1 MKTDPYV
8 KADALPAP
16 RGAAPRLGRPGERL
30 SLLLIEDDPIMGESL
45 VQRFEL
51 EGFTVR
57 WCRRLAEAAEALPA
71 GFSAVIS
78 DVRLT
83 DGLATHW
90 FMDLPAPQRE
100 LPWFFLTGYGSVN
113 DALATVRAGAREYL
127 TKPFDIERLVAMVQE
142 ASSPAGAAPQDSV
155 LGISPAMRHAESLV
169 RKVAKQRVPVL
180 LTGESGVGKEVA
192 AQLIHHL
199 GERAGKGGF
208 IAVNCAA
215 VPETM
220 MEAEFFGYEKNAFTG
235 ATRMHRGYLERADAG
250 TLFLDEVGELPAAMQ
265 AKLLRALQERSFFRL
280 GSEKVTRSDFRIIA
294 ATNRDLH
301 ADMAAGTFRE
311 DLFYRLAVIRI
322 ELPPLRERPEDIRWL
337 TERMLQQIAVEQGRP
352 VAMSEAFMRD
362 VMARTW
368 RGNARE
374 LRSFLEEAVVLSEAG
389 ILAVPPS
396 AARPQDTVS
405 GAHIA
410 GEFAPLHAMVE
421 EAERRHIRSA
431 LERTGG
437 SVTRTSEL
445 LGISRKTL
453 WEKMKKLKVEA
464 GTSSSETRP

>member
-1 MKTDPYV
+1 MK
-8 KADALPAP
+8 
-16 RGAAPRLGRPGERL
+16 

-51 EGFTVR
+51 EGFNVS
-57 WCRRLAEAAEALPA
+57 WCRRLAEASEALTA

-83 DGLATHW
+83 DGLATRW
-90 FMDLPAPQRE
+90 FMELPDTKRA

-113 DALATVRAGAREYL
+113 DAVATVRSGAREYL

-142 ASSPAGAAPQDSV
+142 VSSPAEPPTDDRV
-155 LGISPAMRHAESLV
+155 LGVSPAMRRAEDLV
-169 RKVAKQRVPVL
+169 RKVAKQRIPVL

-192 AQLIHHL
+192 AQLIHQQ
-199 GERAGKGGF
+199 GIRAGKGQF
-208 IAVNCAA
+208 VAVNCAA

-235 ATRMHRGYLERADAG
+235 AARMHRGYLERADGG
-250 TLFLDEVGELPAAMQ
+250 TLFLDEVGDLPPSMQ

-280 GSEKVTRSDFRIIA
+280 GSEQVTRSDFRIIA

-301 ADMAAGTFRE
+301 ADMVSGAFRE

-322 ELPPLRERPEDIRWL
+322 DLPPLRERPEDIRWL
-337 TERMLQQIAVEQGRP
+337 TERMLQQLAIEQGRP
-352 VAMSEAFMRD
+352 VAMSEAFLRD
-362 VMARTW
+362 VLGRTW
-368 RGNARE
+368 KGNARE
-374 LRSFLEEAVVLSEAG
+374 LRSYLEEAVVLSEAG
-389 ILAVPPS
+389 ILDVPEPS
-396 AARPQDTVS
+396 TKPKDAASPDATDTPFV
-405 GAHIA
+405 
-410 GEFAPLHAMVE
+410 PLHAMVE

-437 SVTRTSEL
+437 SVMKAAEL

-453 WEKMKKLKVEA
+453 WEKVKKSRIGAAHEV
-464 GTSSSETRP
+464 GSN

>member
-1 MKTDPYV
+1 MK
-8 KADALPAP
+8 
-16 RGAAPRLGRPGERL
+16 

-51 EGFTVR
+51 EGFDVR
-57 WCRRLAEAAEALPA
+57 WCRSLADATAALRA
-71 GFSAVIS
+71 GFSAVVS

-90 FMDLPAPQRE
+90 FVELPEAHRSM
-100 LPWFFLTGYGSVN
+100 PWFFLTGYGSVN
-113 DALATVRAGAREYL
+113 DAVAAIRAGAREYL
-127 TKPFDIERLVAMVQE
+127 TKPFDIERLVVLVQE
-142 ASSPAGAAPQDSV
+142 ASSPSEPEPDGAV
-155 LGISPAMRHAESLV
+155 LGISPAMRRVETLV
-169 RKVAKQRVPVL
+169 RKVANQRVSVL

-192 AQLIHHL
+192 AQMVHQL
-199 GERAGKGGF
+199 GDRAGKGEF

-235 ATRMHRGYLERADAG
+235 AARMHRGYLERANGG
-250 TLFLDEVGELPAAMQ
+250 TLFLDEVGELPSSMQ

-294 ATNRDLH
+294 ATNRDLR

-322 ELPPLRERPEDIRWL
+322 DLPPLRERPEDIRWL
-337 TERMLQQIAVEQGRP
+337 TERMLQQLALEQGRP
-352 VAMSEAFMRD
+352 VAMSEAFLRD
-362 VMARTW
+362 VMGRTW
-368 RGNARE
+368 QGNARE
-374 LRSFLEEAVVLSEAG
+374 LRSYLEEAVVLSEAG
-389 ILAVPPS
+389 ILAGPDVPTRVGPIEM
-396 AARPQDTVS
+396 PP
-405 GAHIA
+405 GAE
-410 GEFAPLHAMVE
+410 GREFAPLHAMVDDV
-421 EAERRHIRSA
+421 ERRHIRNA

-437 SVTRTSEL
+437 SIMKTAEL

-453 WEKMKKLKVEA
+453 WEKMKKLKVA
-464 GTSSSETRP
+464 NDTANGVGRA

>member
-1 MKTDPYV
+1 MKN
-8 KADALPAP
+8 
-16 RGAAPRLGRPGERL
+16 
-30 SLLLIEDDPIMGESL
+30 LLLIEDDPIMGESL

-51 EGFTVR
+51 EGFEVS
-57 WCRRLAEAAEALPA
+57 WCRRLSEAAQALPT

-90 FMDLPAPQRE
+90 FVDLPEAQRA

-113 DALATVRAGAREYL
+113 DAIATVRAGAREYL
-127 TKPFDIERLVAMVQE
+127 TKPFDIERLVLLVQE
-142 ASSPAGAAPQDSV
+142 ASSPAELPPEEGV
-155 LGISPAMRHAESLV
+155 LGISPAMRRAEALV
-169 RKVAKQRVPVL
+169 HKVAKQRVPVL

-192 AQLIHHL
+192 AQLIHQL
-199 GERAGKGGF
+199 GERASKGEF

-235 ATRMHRGYLERADAG
+235 AARAHRGYLERADGG
-250 TLFLDEVGELPAAMQ
+250 TLFLDEVGELPANMQ

-322 ELPPLRERPEDIRWL
+322 GLPPLRERPEDIRWL
-337 TERMLQQIAVEQGRP
+337 TERMLQQLAIEQGRP
-352 VAMSEAFMRD
+352 VAMSEAFLRD
-362 VMARTW
+362 VLGRTW
-368 RGNARE
+368 KGNARE

-389 ILAVPPS
+389 ILDVSETLPPAN
-396 AARPQDTVS
+396 AAAAPD
-405 GAHIA
+405 
-410 GEFAPLHAMVE
+410 GEFASLHAMVE

-437 SVTRTSEL
+437 SVMKTSEL

-453 WEKMKKLKVEA
+453 WEKMKKLRIGNGSVHEA
-464 GTSSSETRP
+464 GV

>member
-1 MKTDPYV
+1 MKN
-8 KADALPAP
+8 
-16 RGAAPRLGRPGERL
+16 
-30 SLLLIEDDPIMGESL
+30 LLLIEDDSIMGESL

-51 EGFTVR
+51 EGFQVN

-90 FMDLPAPQRE
+90 FVDLPEAQRA

-113 DALATVRAGAREYL
+113 DAIATVRAGAREYL
-127 TKPFDIERLVAMVQE
+127 TKPFDIERLVSMVQE
-142 ASSPAGAAPQDSV
+142 ASSPAELPPEEGV
-155 LGISPAMRHAESLV
+155 LGISPAMRRAEALV
-169 RKVAKQRVPVL
+169 HKVAKQRVPVL

-192 AQLIHHL
+192 AQLIHQL
-199 GERAGKGGF
+199 GERASKGEF
-208 IAVNCAA
+208 VAVNCAA

-235 ATRMHRGYLERADAG
+235 AARAHRGYLERADGG
-250 TLFLDEVGELPAAMQ
+250 TLFLDEVGELPASMQ
-265 AKLLRALQERSFFRL
+265 AKLLRALHERSFFRL

-322 ELPPLRERPEDIRWL
+322 GLPPLRERPEDIRWL
-337 TERMLQQIAVEQGRP
+337 TERMLQQLAVEQRRP
-352 VAMSEAFMRD
+352 VAMSEAFLRD
-362 VMARTW
+362 VLGRTW
-368 RGNARE
+368 KGNARE

-389 ILAVPPS
+389 ILDVAETPTPS
-396 AARPQDTVS
+396 NSVASLDD
-405 GAHIA
+405 
-410 GEFAPLHAMVE
+410 EFVPLHAIVE

-437 SVTRTSEL
+437 SVMKTSEL

-453 WEKMKKLKVEA
+453 WEKMKKLRIGNGSVHEA
-464 GTSSSETRP
+464 GA

>member
-1 MKTDPYV
+1 MK
-8 KADALPAP
+8 K
-16 RGAAPRLGRPGERL
+16 
-30 SLLLIEDDPIMGESL
+30 LLLIEDDPIMGESL

-51 EGFTVR
+51 EGFEVR
-57 WCRRLAEAAEALPA
+57 WCRRLSEAVEAIPA

-83 DGLATHW
+83 DGLASHW
-90 FMDLPAPQRE
+90 FVDLPEAQRA

-113 DALATVRAGAREYL
+113 DAIATVRAGAREYL
-127 TKPFDIERLVAMVQE
+127 TKPFDIERLVLMVQE
-142 ASSPAGAAPQDSV
+142 ASLPAELPPEEGV
-155 LGISPAMRHAESLV
+155 LGISPAMRRAEALV
-169 RKVAKQRVPVL
+169 HKVAKQRVPVL

-192 AQLIHHL
+192 AQLIHQL
-199 GERAGKGGF
+199 GDRASKGEF

-235 ATRMHRGYLERADAG
+235 AARAHRGYLERAGGG
-250 TLFLDEVGELPAAMQ
+250 TLFLDEVGELPASMQ

-322 ELPPLRERPEDIRWL
+322 GLPPLRERPEDIRWL
-337 TERMLQQIAVEQGRP
+337 TERMLQQLAVEQGRP
-352 VAMSEAFMRD
+352 VAVSEAFLRD
-362 VMARTW
+362 VLGRTW
-368 RGNARE
+368 KGNARE
-374 LRSFLEEAVVLSEAG
+374 LRSFLEEAVVLSEAS
-389 ILAVPPS
+389 ILDVGGTLLPLNTGS
-396 AARPQDTVS
+396 SSDEKFVT
-405 GAHIA
+405 
-410 GEFAPLHAMVE
+410 LHAMVE

-437 SVTRTSEL
+437 SVMKTSEL

-453 WEKMKKLKVEA
+453 WEKMKRLRIGGSVKD
-464 GTSSSETRP
+464 TSGADAP

>member
-1 MKTDPYV
+1 MKN
-8 KADALPAP
+8 
-16 RGAAPRLGRPGERL
+16 
-30 SLLLIEDDPIMGESL
+30 LLLIEDDPIMGESL

-51 EGFTVR
+51 EGFDVS
-57 WCRRLAEAAEALPA
+57 WCRRLSEAAEALPT

-90 FMDLPAPQRE
+90 FVDLPEAQRA

-113 DALATVRAGAREYL
+113 DAIATVRAGAREYL
-127 TKPFDIERLVAMVQE
+127 TKPFDIERLVLMVQE
-142 ASSPAGAAPQDSV
+142 ASSPAELPPEEGV
-155 LGISPAMRHAESLV
+155 LGISPAMRRAEALV
-169 RKVAKQRVPVL
+169 HKVAKQRVSVL

-192 AQLIHHL
+192 AQLIHQL
-199 GERAGKGGF
+199 GDRASKGEF
-208 IAVNCAA
+208 IAVNCSA

-235 ATRMHRGYLERADAG
+235 AARAHRGYLERADGG
-250 TLFLDEVGELPAAMQ
+250 TLFLDEVGELPASMQ

-322 ELPPLRERPEDIRWL
+322 DLRPLRERPEDIRWL
-337 TERMLQQIAVEQGRP
+337 TERMLQQLAVEQGRP
-352 VAMSEAFMRD
+352 VAMSEAFLRD
-362 VMARTW
+362 VLGRTW
-368 RGNARE
+368 KGNARE

-389 ILAVPPS
+389 ILDVSETLPTAN
-396 AARPQDTVS
+396 AAAAPD
-405 GAHIA
+405 
-410 GEFAPLHAMVE
+410 GEFVPLHAMVE

-437 SVTRTSEL
+437 SVMKTSEL

-453 WEKMKKLKVEA
+453 WEKMKKLRIGNGSVHEA
-464 GTSSSETRP
+464 GA

>member
-1 MKTDPYV
+1 MTTDPHG
-8 KADALPAP
+8 KASALPAS
-16 RGAAPRLGRPGERL
+16 RGGAPLPGRPGERPR
-30 SLLLIEDDPIMGESL
+30 LLLLEDDPIMGESL

-51 EGFTVR
+51 EGFDVQ

-83 DGLATHW
+83 DGLATQW
-90 FMDLPAPQRE
+90 FMGLPAAQRE
-100 LPWFFLTGYGSVN
+100 RPWFFLTGYGSVN
-113 DALATVRAGAREYL
+113 DAVATVRAGAREYL

-142 ASSPAGAAPQDSV
+142 ASSPTAVVPEDCV
-155 LGISPAMRHAESLV
+155 LGISPAMRHAEALV

-192 AQLIHHL
+192 AQLIHQL
-199 GERAGKGGF
+199 GERAGKGEF

-235 ATRMHRGYLERADAG
+235 AARMHRGYLERADGG
-250 TLFLDEVGELPAAMQ
+250 TLFLDEVGELPASMQ

-322 ELPPLRERPEDIRWL
+322 GLPPLRERPEDIRWL
-337 TERMLQQIAVEQGRP
+337 TERMLQQIAIEQGRP

-368 RGNARE
+368 KGNARE

-389 ILAVPPS
+389 VLEGPPRDPS
-396 AARPQDTVS
+396 QHGTSPRPGPA
-405 GAHIA
+405 GA
-410 GEFAPLHAMVE
+410 FAPLHAAVE
-421 EAERRHIRSA
+421 DAERRHIRDA

-437 SVTRTSEL
+437 SVTKTSEL

-453 WEKMKKLKVEA
+453 WEKMKKLKLEH
-464 GTSSSETRP
+464 TSGSGPGPA

>member
-1 MKTDPYV
+1 MKN
-8 KADALPAP
+8 
-16 RGAAPRLGRPGERL
+16 
-30 SLLLIEDDPIMGESL
+30 LLLIEDDPIMGESL

-51 EGFTVR
+51 EGFEVS
-57 WCRRLAEAAEALPA
+57 WCRRLSEAAEALPA

-90 FMDLPAPQRE
+90 FVDLPEAQRA

-113 DALATVRAGAREYL
+113 DAIATVRAGAREYV
-127 TKPFDIERLVAMVQE
+127 TKPFDIERLVLMVQE
-142 ASSPAGAAPQDSV
+142 ASSPVELPPEEGV
-155 LGISPAMRHAESLV
+155 LGISPAMRRAEALV
-169 RKVAKQRVPVL
+169 HKVAKQRVPVL

-192 AQLIHHL
+192 AQLIHQL
-199 GERAGKGGF
+199 GDRANKGEF

-235 ATRMHRGYLERADAG
+235 AARAHRGYLERADGG
-250 TLFLDEVGELPAAMQ
+250 TLFLDEVGELPASMQ

-322 ELPPLRERPEDIRWL
+322 GLPPLRERLEDIRWL
-337 TERMLQQIAVEQGRP
+337 TERMLQQLAVEQGRP
-352 VAMSEAFMRD
+352 VAMSEAFLRD
-362 VMARTW
+362 VLGRTW
-368 RGNARE
+368 KGNARE
-374 LRSFLEEAVVLSEAG
+374 LRSYLEEAVVLSEAG
-389 ILAVPPS
+389 VLDVSEPPPAANAAVHP
-396 AARPQDTVS
+396 DGV
-405 GAHIA
+405 
-410 GEFAPLHAMVE
+410 FVPLHAMVE

-437 SVTRTSEL
+437 SVMKTSKL

-453 WEKMKKLKVEA
+453 WEKMKKLRIGNGSVHEA
-464 GTSSSETRP
+464 GA